1 MLDGRDTG
9 VDRVD
14 TAQCGS
20 LVAQDVAV
28 CPADPGRG
36 CPADPANHSSS
47 RLGLGHHASRAQGR
61 RLRSRVPDRL
71 KPNLAPPAAPA

>member
-28 CPADPGRG
+28 

-61 RLRSRVPDRL
+61 RLRSRVPDRSEAQ
-71 KPNLAPPAAPA
+71 PGAASGAGLTTHTDTG

>member
-20 LVAQDVAV
+20 LVAQDVA
-28 CPADPGRG
+28 A
-36 CPADPANHSSS
+36 SSGGFGGQVG
-47 RLGLGHHASRAQGR
+47 LAAQVGLGFTAVIEAEVGAQVGAG
-61 RLRSRVPDRL
+61 LGIGTG
-71 KPNLAPPAAPA
+71 